1 MTTLLTEGVKC
12 RSDEEHT
19 ANDRAYEQGRV
30 IAWEIWFDAYAN
42 GQLTLEVLL
51 RNAQRSLLKLAV
63 DDFQRWK
70 ALGLL
75 AESALKLDPPR
86 RSRGNKGQPEAL
98 RLIASRLVK
107 MAHSEGYILNRASYD
122 RSAFEYVAEILANL
136 GIPVSPRQIEDWY
149 YE

>member
-12 RSDEEHT
+12 RSDEERI
-19 ANDRAYEQGRV
+19 ANDRAYEQGKIV
-30 IAWEIWFDAYAN
+30 AWEIWFDAYAN

-51 RNAQRSLLKLAV
+51 RNAQRSLLKLDV

-70 ALGLL
+70 MLGLL
-75 AESALKLDPPR
+75 AENALKVDPPK
-86 RSRGNKGQPEAL
+86 RSRGNKGQPVAL

-107 MAHSEGYILNRASYD
+107 IAHSEGYILNRASDD
-122 RSAFEYVAEILANL
+122 RTAFEHVAEILANL
-136 GIPVSPRQIEDWY
+136 GIPVSPRQIEDWH